1 MDDDKT
7 QKNMFVVYEFMD
19 VFPDEIQWLPPKRE
33 IEFVV

>member
-19 VFPDEIQWLPPKRE
+19 VFPDEIQ
-33 IEFVV
+33 